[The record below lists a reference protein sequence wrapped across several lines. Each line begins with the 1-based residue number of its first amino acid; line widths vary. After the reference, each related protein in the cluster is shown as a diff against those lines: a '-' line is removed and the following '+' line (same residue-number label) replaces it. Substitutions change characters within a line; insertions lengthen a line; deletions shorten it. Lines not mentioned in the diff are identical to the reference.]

1 MSSDSRCDGYFTFLK
16 LQASGHLIWRANSL
30 ENTLMLGKT
39 EGRSRRGWQRMRRLD
54 GITDSVDMSLNK
66 LQQMVKDREAWHA
79 AVHGVTKSWTRLSN
93 WTITCLDTVIMIFS
107 KPVSPF
113 ETIKEIL
120 AWEALCLPYRELKGQ
135 ITPSLSCYHWLI
147 SSDVLLKWRSDSLL
161 PTQFRDLLKKK

>member
-1 MSSDSRCDGYFTFLK
+1 MVTLHFWSSKHLDTWSDEPTHWKTPWCWERLKAGAEGYD
-16 LQASGHLIWRANSL
+16 
-30 ENTLMLGKT
+30 
-39 EGRSRRGWQRMRRLD
+39 RMRWLD

-135 ITPSLSCYHWLI
+135 ITPSLSCCHWLI